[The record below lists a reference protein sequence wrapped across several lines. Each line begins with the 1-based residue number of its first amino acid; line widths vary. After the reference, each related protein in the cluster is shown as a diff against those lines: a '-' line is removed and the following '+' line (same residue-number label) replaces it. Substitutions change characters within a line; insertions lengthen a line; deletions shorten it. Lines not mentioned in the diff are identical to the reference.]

1 MITRISDW
9 GGCTPLTGEN
19 NYSRNP
25 FTGSYPGSSKK
36 IGVSSSEKQGICNVA
51 DHVVKKLKGVCT
63 SELQGICNVRDD
75 GLGDPSGVC
84 TSELDICNIIYG

>member
-25 FTGSYPGSSKK
+25 LTGSYPDSSKK
-36 IGVSSSEKQGICNVA
+36 RDVSTSETQGICNFPSIKEVRI
-51 DHVVKKLKGVCT
+51 LGVSTSETQGLCNWVGFYMFRTLGVST
-63 SELQGICNVRDD
+63 SELS
-75 GLGDPSGVC
+75 L
-84 TSELDICNIIYG
+84 

>member
-36 IGVSSSEKQGICNVA
+36 RGVSTSEMQGICNQ
-51 DHVVKKLKGVCT
+51 HLSTPESVVGVST
-63 SELQGICNVRDD
+63 SEMQGICNI
-75 GLGDPSGVC
+75 S
-84 TSELDICNIIYG
+84 ICLCMRMMVLLPLN

>member
-25 FTGSYPGSSKK
+25 LTGSYPGSSKK
-36 IGVSSSEKQGICNVA
+36 RGVSTSETQGICNGPGTLNYLRGVFPP
-51 DHVVKKLKGVCT
+51 LKRKGYATPVYAYVY
-63 SELQGICNVRDD
+63 E
-75 GLGDPSGVC
+75 
-84 TSELDICNIIYG
+84 